1 MSELKEV
8 PQAPTRGLGLV
19 TVMPPEHVESEKC
32 PVILVKGKRTGEVCG
47 EDTWGKPK
55 CSGHML
61 ADKRKYGSSN
71 PFAKVLEAK
80 EPKPFTISNQDEED
94 DEFEELPPVQ
104 PPPPP
109 EQELDDIEEITI
121 SLKNVKAVCLKIMRQ
136 R

>member
-8 PQAPTRGLGLV
+8 PQALTRGLV
-19 TVMPPEHVESEKC
+19 TLPPEHVEQEKC
-32 PVILVKGKRTGEVCG
+32 PVILVRGKRTGEVCG
-47 EDTWGKPK
+47 GNTWGQPK
-55 CSGHML
+55 CSAHML

-71 PFAKVLEAK
+71 PFAKVLEEGK
-80 EPKPFTISNQDEED
+80 EPKPFEIVGEEED
-94 DEFEELPPVQ
+94 DEFEDFPPVQ

-121 SLKNVKAVCLKIMRQ
+121 SLKNVKAICLKIMRQ